1 MLKCKYRNNKIR
13 EKIMIKEQ
21 DKLFILETNNT
32 SYIFTVD
39 ELGLLQHLYYG
50 AKINLSGDARSAL
63 VQKCPNPNGC
73 STALCKESPML
84 PMDNTALEFSTRGKG
99 DMREAFAELELADGS
114 RTSDF
119 RYWQHTIR
127 TEKISPKGLPASY
140 LEESA
145 RSIAPAANP
154 DATAKSLVIK
164 CKDNNSSAVLELVYT
179 VFEECDCMV
188 RSSRII
194 NSGEED
200 IIVRRLMSLQ
210 LDLEWERAKVTSFHG
225 DWAREMRA
233 EEMCFAGGKYVIESC
248 TGFSSNRQNPF
259 FMVSE
264 PMAGEYNGEVF
275 GFNLVYSGGHKEV
288 IEMTSHGKT
297 HIITGMRPEDNCFL
311 LKAGEEVYAP
321 EAVMTYSDNGY
332 EGISM
337 AMHKFVREH
346 IVRGEWKKKERPV
359 LLNSWEALYFHVNEA
374 KISKLA
380 SAAADIG
387 IELLVLDDGWFKG
400 RNDDTSSLGDW
411 TADTKKLP
419 NGLKGIAKKVKQRG
433 LMFGIWVEPEMANEN
448 SDLYRAHPEW
458 AVRIPEKA
466 HAEGRNQMLLDLSNS
481 EVVEY
486 LIESMSN
493 VFEQSAADYVKWD
506 MNRNFTDLYSQTL
519 PKERQGE
526 FLYRYMQG
534 LYRLMGT
541 LVKKFPHILF
551 EGCASGGNRFDLG
564 ILSYFPQIWASD
576 DSDAIARIGIQNGY
590 SYGYP
595 QSVIGA
601 HVSGCPN
608 HQTLR
613 TTPLATRYAVASFGV
628 LGYETNISDASKE
641 ELAEMKAQIAL
652 YKQWR
657 KTLQFGRW
665 YRLGG
670 SVLERNLT
678 YHKSFDK
685 DLVKWMAVSE
695 NGEQAVAVTVQ
706 GQVTPH
712 FGNHVLKTRG
722 LKNNALYQ
730 FTNIPVKH
738 DLHRF
743 GELINM
749 IAPIH
754 IKQDSMLHDAIAK
767 FVKMDGAKEDVT
779 VSGSLLNSAGMHL
792 AQTFA
797 GTGYNPGTDLYQD
810 YDAAIYYMEEIK

>member
-1 MLKCKYRNNKIR
+1 
-13 EKIMIKEQ
+13 MIKEK
-21 DKLFILETNNT
+21 DKRFTLETKNT
-32 SYIFTVD
+32 TYAFCVD

-50 AKINLSGDARSAL
+50 SKIDLSGDAL
-63 VQKCPNPNGC
+63 LTLQQKYPNPNGC
-73 STALCKESPML
+73 STVLSKDAPTLALDDAC
-84 PMDNTALEFSTRGKG
+84 LEFSTRGKG
-99 DMREAFAELELADGS
+99 DMREAFVELELSDGS

-127 TEKISPKGLPASY
+127 TDKISPEGLPASY
-140 LEESA
+140 FEESA
-145 RSIAPAANP
+145 ENKAPAANP
-154 DATAKSLVIK
+154 DSVAKSLVIK
-164 CKDNNSSAVLELVYT
+164 CKDKNSDAVLELVYT
-179 VFEECDCMV
+179 AFEDCDCIV
-188 RSSRII
+188 RSSRLI
-194 NSGEED
+194 NGGEKD

-210 LDLEWERAKVTSFHG
+210 LDVEWERAKVTSFHG

-233 EEMCFAGGKYVIESC
+233 EELCLAGGKYVIESG

-264 PMAGEYNGEVF
+264 PLAGEYHGGCY

-288 IEMTSHGKT
+288 VEMTSHGKT
-297 HIITGMRPEDNCFL
+297 HIVTGMRPEDGWFL
-311 LKAGEEVYAP
+311 LKAGEELSVP
-321 EAVMTYSDNGY
+321 EAVMTYSDGGY
-332 EGISM
+332 EGISGS
-337 AMHKFVREH
+337 MHRFVREH

-359 LLNSWEALYFHVNEA
+359 LLNSWEALYFHVNEK
-374 KISKLA
+374 KIEKLA
-380 SAAADIG
+380 KDAAAIG

-411 TADTKKLP
+411 TADEKKLP
-419 NGLKGIAKKVKQRG
+419 NGLKGLSKKVKAQG
-433 LMFGIWVEPEMANEN
+433 VKFGIWVEPEMVNEN
-448 SDLYRAHPEW
+448 SDLYRTHPEW
-458 AVRIPEKA
+458 AVRIPEQE
-466 HAEGRNQMLLDLSNS
+466 HAEGRNQMLLDLSNK
-481 EVVEY
+481 EVVDY
-486 LIESMSN
+486 LIESMSQ
-493 VFEQSAADYVKWD
+493 VFEQSGADYVKWD
-506 MNRNFTDLYSQTL
+506 MNRNFTDIYSQTL
-519 PKERQGE
+519 PRERQGE

-576 DSDAIARIGIQNGY
+576 DSDAIARIQIQNGY

-613 TTPLATRYAVASFGV
+613 NTPLSTRYAVASFGV

-670 SVLERNLT
+670 SVLERERAYRT
-678 YHKSFDK
+678 SFDK
-685 DLVKWMAVSE
+685 DLVKWLAVSE
-695 NGEQAVAVTVQ
+695 EQDKAVAVTVQ

-712 FGNHVLKTRG
+712 YGHHTIKTRG
-722 LKNNALYQ
+722 LKEDVSYH
-730 FTNIPVKH
+730 FYNIPVKH

-743 GELINM
+743 GELVNM

-754 IKQDSMLHDAIAK
+754 IKQDSLLHDTLARFI
-767 FVKMDGAKEDVT
+767 KMDGAKEDVT
-779 VSGSLLNSAGMHL
+779 VSGSLLNKAGIHL
-792 AQTFA
+792 AQSFA
-797 GTGYNPGTDLYQD
+797 GTGYNANTEVYQD
-810 YDAAIYYMEEIK
+810 YDACVYYIEETKQ

>member
-1 MLKCKYRNNKIR
+1 MIR
-13 EKIMIKEQ
+13 EK
-21 DKLFILETNNT
+21 DRVFVLETKNT
-32 SYIFTVD
+32 SYIFYAD
-39 ELGLLQHLYYG
+39 ELGLLQHLHYG
-50 AKINLSGDARSAL
+50 AKIELSGDAVPAL
-63 VQKCPNPNGC
+63 MQKCPNPNGC

-84 PMDNTALEFSTRGKG
+84 PLDDTMLEFSSRGKG
-99 DMREAFAELELADGS
+99 DMREPFVELELADGS

-119 RYWQHTIR
+119 RYWQHVIR
-127 TEKISPKGLPASY
+127 TEKISPEGLPYAY
-140 LEESA
+140 FEEKSG
-145 RSIAPAANP
+145 SKAPAANP
-154 DATAKSLVIK
+154 ESVAQSLVIK
-164 CKDNNSSAVLELVYT
+164 CKDNNSNAVLELVYT
-179 VFEECDCMV
+179 AFEDCDCIV
-188 RSSRII
+188 RSAQLI

-210 LDLEWERAKVTSFHG
+210 LDAEWERAKVTSFHG

-233 EEMCFAGGKYVIESC
+233 EELCMAGGKYVIDSG

-264 PMAGEYNGEVF
+264 PQAGEYHGECY

-288 IEMTSHGKT
+288 VELTSHGKT
-297 HIITGMRPEDNCFL
+297 HIVTGMRPEDNTFL
-311 LKAGEEVYAP
+311 LKAGEELYAP
-321 EAVMTYSDNGY
+321 EAVMTYSETGY
-332 EGISM
+332 EGISI
-337 AMHKFVREH
+337 AMHRFVREH

-359 LLNSWEALYFHVNEA
+359 LLNSWEALYFHVNER
-374 KISKLA
+374 KIEKLA

-411 TADTKKLP
+411 TADEKKLP

-433 LMFGIWVEPEMANEN
+433 LLFGIWVEPEMVNEN

-458 AVRIPEKA
+458 AVRIPGK
-466 HAEGRNQMLLDLSNS
+466 HHSEGRNQMLLDLSNK
-481 EVVEY
+481 EVVDY
-486 LIESMSN
+486 LIDSMSN

-506 MNRNFTDLYSQTL
+506 MNRNFTDMYSQTL
-519 PKERQGE
+519 PRERQGE

-534 LYRLMGT
+534 LYRLMDT
-541 LVKKFPHILF
+541 LVKKFPNILF

-576 DSDAIARIGIQNGY
+576 DSDAVARIRIQNGY

-613 TTPLATRYAVASFGV
+613 NTPLSTRYAVASFGV

-657 KTLQFGRW
+657 KTLQFGQW
-665 YRLGG
+665 YRIGG
-670 SVLERNLT
+670 SVLERGLA
-678 YHKSFDK
+678 YHKSFEK
-685 DLVKWMAVSE
+685 DLVKWMAVS
-695 NGEQAVAVTVQ
+695 GEQDKAVAITVQ

-712 FGNHVLKTRG
+712 YGHHILKTRG
-722 LKNNALYQ
+722 LKGDTGYRFYNV
-730 FTNIPVKH
+730 PVKH

-754 IKQDSMLHDAIAK
+754 IKQDSLLHDTLAK
-767 FVKMDGAKEDVT
+767 FIKMDGAKEDVT
-779 VSGSLLNSAGMHL
+779 VSGSLLNKAGVRL

-797 GTGYNPGTDLYQD
+797 GTGYNAGTEVYQD
-810 YDAAIYYMEEIK
+810 YDAAIYYMEEIEEKQ

>member
-1 MLKCKYRNNKIR
+1 
-13 EKIMIKEQ
+13 MIKEK
-21 DKLFILETNNT
+21 DKRFTLETKNT
-32 SYIFTVD
+32 TYAFCVD

-50 AKINLSGDARSAL
+50 SKIDLSGDALLAL
-63 VQKCPNPNGC
+63 QQKYPNPNGC
-73 STALCKESPML
+73 STVLSKDASTLALDDAC
-84 PMDNTALEFSTRGKG
+84 LEFSTRGKG
-99 DMREAFAELELADGS
+99 DMREAFVELELSDGS

-127 TEKISPKGLPASY
+127 TDKISPEGLPASY
-140 LEESA
+140 FEESA
-145 RSIAPAANP
+145 ENKAPAANP
-154 DATAKSLVIK
+154 DSVAKSLVIK
-164 CKDNNSSAVLELVYT
+164 CKDKNSDAVLELVYT
-179 VFEECDCMV
+179 AFEDCDCIV
-188 RSSRII
+188 RSSRLI
-194 NSGEED
+194 NGGEKD

-210 LDLEWERAKVTSFHG
+210 LDVEWERAKVTSFHG

-233 EEMCFAGGKYVIESC
+233 EELCLAGGKYVIESG

-264 PMAGEYNGEVF
+264 PLAGEYHGGCY

-288 IEMTSHGKT
+288 VEMTSHGKT
-297 HIITGMRPEDNCFL
+297 HIVTGMRPEDGWFL
-311 LKAGEEVYAP
+311 LKAGEELYAP
-321 EAVMTYSDNGY
+321 EAVMTYSDGGY
-332 EGISM
+332 EGISGS
-337 AMHKFVREH
+337 MHRFVREH

-359 LLNSWEALYFHVNEA
+359 LLNSWEALYFHVNEK
-374 KISKLA
+374 KIEKLA
-380 SAAADIG
+380 KDAAAIG

-411 TADTKKLP
+411 TADEKKLP
-419 NGLKGIAKKVKQRG
+419 NGLKGLSKKVKAQG
-433 LMFGIWVEPEMANEN
+433 VKFGIWVEPEMVNEN

-458 AVRIPEKA
+458 AVRIPEQE
-466 HAEGRNQMLLDLSNS
+466 HAEGRNQMLLDLSNK
-481 EVVEY
+481 EVVDY
-486 LIESMSN
+486 LIESMSQ
-493 VFEQSAADYVKWD
+493 VFEQSGADYVKWD
-506 MNRNFTDLYSQTL
+506 MNRNFTDIYSQTL
-519 PKERQGE
+519 PRERQGE

-576 DSDAIARIGIQNGY
+576 DSDAIARIQIQNGY

-613 TTPLATRYAVASFGV
+613 NTPLSTRYAVASFGV

-670 SVLERNLT
+670 SVLERERAYRT
-678 YHKSFDK
+678 SFDK
-685 DLVKWMAVSE
+685 DLVKWLAVSE
-695 NGEQAVAVTVQ
+695 EQDKAVAVTVQ

-712 FGNHVLKTRG
+712 YGHHIIKTRG
-722 LKNNALYQ
+722 LKEDVSYH
-730 FTNIPVKH
+730 FYNIPVKH

-743 GELINM
+743 GELVNM

-754 IKQDSMLHDAIAK
+754 IKQDSLLHDTLARFI
-767 FVKMDGAKEDVT
+767 KMDGAKEDVT
-779 VSGSLLNSAGMHL
+779 VSGSLLNKAGIHL
-792 AQTFA
+792 AQSFA
-797 GTGYNPGTDLYQD
+797 GTGYNANTEVYQD
-810 YDAAIYYMEEIK
+810 YDACVYYIEETKQ

>member
-1 MLKCKYRNNKIR
+1 MIV
-13 EKIMIKEQ
+13 EK
-21 DKLFILETNNT
+21 DRLFILETNKT
-32 SYIFTVD
+32 SYIFYAD
-39 ELGLLQHLYYG
+39 ESGLLQHLYYG
-50 AKINLSGDARSAL
+50 AKIDPSGDARTAL
-63 VQKCPNPNGC
+63 MQKCPNPGGC
-73 STALCKESPML
+73 SSVFSEDAQTLALDDTC
-84 PMDNTALEFSTRGKG
+84 LEFSTRGKG

-119 RYWQHTIR
+119 RYWQHVIR
-127 TEKISPKGLPASY
+127 TEKISPEGLPASY
-140 LEESA
+140 FEESA
-145 RSIAPAANP
+145 KSIAPAANP
-154 DATAKSLVIK
+154 AGVPKSLVIK
-164 CKDNNSSAVLELVYT
+164 CKDNNSPAVLELVYT
-179 VFEECDCMV
+179 VFEDCDCIV

-200 IIVRRLMSLQ
+200 MIVRRLMSLQ
-210 LDLEWERAKVTSFHG
+210 LDVEWERAKVTSFHG

-233 EEMCFAGGKYVIESC
+233 EELCFAGGKYVIDSG

-264 PMAGEYNGEVF
+264 PQAGEYHGEVF

-288 IEMTSHGKT
+288 VEMTSHGKT
-297 HIITGMRPEDNCFL
+297 HIVTGMRPEDAYFL
-311 LKAGEEVYAP
+311 LKAGEELYAP
-321 EAVMTYSDNGY
+321 EAVMTYSCTGY
-332 EGISM
+332 EGISGS
-337 AMHKFVREH
+337 MHRFVREH

-359 LLNSWEALYFHVNEA
+359 LLNSWEALYFHVNEN
-374 KISKLA
+374 KIAKLA

-411 TADTKKLP
+411 TADEKKLP

-433 LMFGIWVEPEMANEN
+433 LMFGIWVEPERVNEN

-458 AVRIPEKA
+458 AVRIPGKE
-466 HAEGRNQMLLDLSNS
+466 HSVGRHQMLLDLSNN
-481 EVVEY
+481 EVVDY

-506 MNRNFTDLYSQTL
+506 MNRNFTDIFSQTL
-519 PKERQGE
+519 ERERQGE

-541 LVKKFPHILF
+541 LVKRFPHILF

-576 DSDAIARIGIQNGY
+576 DSDAVARICIQNGY

-628 LGYETNISDASKE
+628 LGYETNLNDASVA

-665 YRLGG
+665 YRVGG
-670 SVLERNLT
+670 SVLERGAAYRKN
-678 YHKSFDK
+678 FEK

-712 FGNHVLKTRG
+712 SGHHVLKTRG
-722 LKNNALYQ
+722 LKEDAMYRFYNL
-730 FTNIPVKH
+730 PGKH

-754 IKQDSMLHDAIAK
+754 IRQDSLLHDTIAK
-767 FVKMDGAKEDVT
+767 FVKMDGAKEEVT
-779 VSGSLLNSAGMHL
+779 VSGSLLNQAGIRL

-810 YDAAIYYMEEIK
+810 YDAAIYYMEEIKQ

>member
-1 MLKCKYRNNKIR
+1 MIR
-13 EKIMIKEQ
+13 EK
-21 DKLFILETNNT
+21 DNVFVLETNHT
-32 SYIFTVD
+32 CYVFYVD

-50 AKINLSGDARSAL
+50 AKINLSGDALSAL
-63 VQKCPNPNGC
+63 MQKCPNPNGC
-73 STALCKESPML
+73 STVLSKEVPTLALDDTS
-84 PMDNTALEFSTRGKG
+84 LEFSTRGKG
-99 DMREAFAELELADGS
+99 DMREAFVELELSDGS

-119 RYWQHTIR
+119 RYWQHVIR
-127 TEKISPKGLPASY
+127 TEKVSPEGLPASY
-140 LEESA
+140 FEESA
-145 RSIAPAANP
+145 ESIAPAANP
-154 DATAKSLVIK
+154 GATATSLVIK
-164 CKDNNSSAVLELVYT
+164 CKDNNSDAVLELVYT
-179 VFEECDCMV
+179 AFKDCDCIV
-188 RSSRII
+188 RSSRLI
-194 NSGEED
+194 NSGEGD

-210 LDLEWERAKVTSFHG
+210 LDVEWERAKVTSFHG

-233 EEMCFAGGKYVIESC
+233 EEMCFAGGKYVIDSG

-264 PMAGEYNGEVF
+264 PQAGEYSGEVF
-275 GFNLVYSGGHKEV
+275 GFNLIYSGGHKEV
-288 IEMTSHGKT
+288 VEMTSHGKT
-297 HIITGMRPEDNCFL
+297 HIVTGMRPEDGWFL
-311 LKAGEEVYAP
+311 LKAGEELYAP
-321 EAVMTYSDNGY
+321 EAVMTYSDSGY
-332 EGISM
+332 EGISGS
-337 AMHKFVREH
+337 MHRFVREH
-346 IVRGEWKKKERPV
+346 IVRGEWKQKERPV
-359 LLNSWEALYFHVNEA
+359 LLNSWEALYFHVNEK
-374 KISKLA
+374 KIEKLA

-400 RNDDTSSLGDW
+400 RNNDTSSLGDW
-411 TADTKKLP
+411 TADAKKLP

-433 LMFGIWVEPEMANEN
+433 LLFGIWVEPEMVNEN

-458 AVRIPEKA
+458 AVRIPEKE
-466 HAEGRNQMLLDLSNS
+466 HSEGRNQMLLDLSNQ
-481 EVVEY
+481 EVVDY

-519 PKERQGE
+519 PRERQGE

-576 DSDAIARIGIQNGY
+576 DSDAIARIQIQNGY

-613 TTPLATRYAVASFGV
+613 NTPLSTRYAVASFGV
-628 LGYETNISDASKE
+628 LGYETNISDASSS
-641 ELAEMKAQIAL
+641 ELEEMKAQIAL

-670 SVLERNLT
+670 SVLERGAA

-695 NGEQAVAVTVQ
+695 DGEQAVAVTVQ

-712 FGNHVLKTRG
+712 SGHHVLKTRG
-722 LKNNALYQ
+722 LKDEATYH
-730 FTNIPVKH
+730 FYNIPVKH

-754 IKQDSMLHDAIAK
+754 IKQDSLLHDTIAK

-779 VSGSLLNSAGMHL
+779 ISGSLLNKAGIHL

-797 GTGYNPGTDLYQD
+797 GTGYNAGTEVYQD
-810 YDAAIYYMEEIK
+810 YDAAIYYMEETKQ

>member
-1 MLKCKYRNNKIR
+1 
-13 EKIMIKEQ
+13 MIKEK
-21 DKLFILETNNT
+21 DKRFTLETKNT
-32 SYIFTVD
+32 TYAFCVD

-50 AKINLSGDARSAL
+50 SKIDLSGDAL
-63 VQKCPNPNGC
+63 LTLQQKYPNPNGC
-73 STALCKESPML
+73 STVLSKDAPTLALDDAC
-84 PMDNTALEFSTRGKG
+84 LEFSTRGKG
-99 DMREAFAELELADGS
+99 DMREAFVELELSDGS

-127 TEKISPKGLPASY
+127 TDKISPEGLPASY
-140 LEESA
+140 FEESA
-145 RSIAPAANP
+145 ENKAPAANP
-154 DATAKSLVIK
+154 DSVAKSLVIK
-164 CKDNNSSAVLELVYT
+164 CKDKNSDAVLELVYT
-179 VFEECDCMV
+179 AFEDCDCIV
-188 RSSRII
+188 RSSRLI
-194 NSGEED
+194 NGGEKD

-210 LDLEWERAKVTSFHG
+210 LDVEWERAKVTSFHG

-233 EEMCFAGGKYVIESC
+233 EELCLAGGKYVIESG

-264 PMAGEYNGEVF
+264 PLAGEYHGGCY

-288 IEMTSHGKT
+288 VEMTSHGKT
-297 HIITGMRPEDNCFL
+297 HIVTGMRPEDGWFL
-311 LKAGEEVYAP
+311 LKAGEELYAP
-321 EAVMTYSDNGY
+321 EAVMTYSDGGY
-332 EGISM
+332 EGISGS
-337 AMHKFVREH
+337 MHRFVREH

-359 LLNSWEALYFHVNEA
+359 LLNSWEALYFHVNEK
-374 KISKLA
+374 KIEKLA
-380 SAAADIG
+380 KDAAAIG

-411 TADTKKLP
+411 TADEKKLP
-419 NGLKGIAKKVKQRG
+419 NGLKGLSKKVKAQG
-433 LMFGIWVEPEMANEN
+433 VKFGIWVEPEMVNEN

-458 AVRIPEKA
+458 AVRIPEQE
-466 HAEGRNQMLLDLSNS
+466 HAEGRNQMLLDLSNK
-481 EVVEY
+481 EVVDY
-486 LIESMSN
+486 LIESMSQ
-493 VFEQSAADYVKWD
+493 VFEQSGADYVKWD
-506 MNRNFTDLYSQTL
+506 MNRNFTDVYSQTL

-534 LYRLMGT
+534 LYRLMDT
-541 LVKKFPHILF
+541 LMKKFPHILF

-576 DSDAIARIGIQNGY
+576 DSDAIARIQIQNGY

-613 TTPLATRYAVASFGV
+613 NTPLSTRYAVASFGV

-670 SVLERNLT
+670 SVLERERAYRT
-678 YHKSFDK
+678 SFDK
-685 DLVKWMAVSE
+685 DLVKWLAVSE
-695 NGEQAVAVTVQ
+695 EQDKAVAVTVQ

-712 FGNHVLKTRG
+712 YGHHTIKTRG
-722 LKNNALYQ
+722 LKEDVSYH
-730 FTNIPVKH
+730 FYNIPVKH

-743 GELINM
+743 GELVNM

-754 IKQDSMLHDAIAK
+754 IKQDSLLHDTLARFI
-767 FVKMDGAKEDVT
+767 KMDGAKEDVT
-779 VSGSLLNSAGMHL
+779 VSGSLLNKAGIHL
-792 AQTFA
+792 AQSFA
-797 GTGYNPGTDLYQD
+797 GTGYNANTEVYQD
-810 YDAAIYYMEEIK
+810 YDACVYYIEETKQ

>member
-1 MLKCKYRNNKIR
+1 MIY
-13 EKIMIKEQ
+13 EKE
-21 DKLFILETNNT
+21 KLFTLETKNT
-32 SYIFTVD
+32 SYIFFID

-50 AKINLSGDARSAL
+50 SKIDLSGDARLAL
-63 VQKCPNPNGC
+63 LQKCPNPNGC
-73 STALCKESPML
+73 STVLSKDAPTLALDDTC
-84 PMDNTALEFSTRGKG
+84 LEFSTRGKG
-99 DMREAFAELELADGS
+99 DMREAFVELELADGS

-127 TEKISPKGLPASY
+127 TEKISPEGLPFAY
-140 LEESA
+140 FEETSKNK
-145 RSIAPAANP
+145 APAANP
-154 DATAKSLVIK
+154 DSIAKSLVIK
-164 CKDNNSSAVLELVYT
+164 CKDNNSDAVLELVYT
-179 VFEECDCMV
+179 AFEDSDCIV
-188 RSSRII
+188 RSSRLI
-194 NSGEED
+194 NSGESD
-200 IIVRRLMSLQ
+200 IIARRLMSLQ
-210 LDLEWERAKVTSFHG
+210 LDIEWERAKVTSFHG

-233 EEMCFAGGKYVIESC
+233 EELCMAGGKYVIDSG

-264 PMAGEYNGEVF
+264 PQAGEYSGECY
-275 GFNLVYSGGHKEV
+275 GFNLIYSGGHKEV
-288 IEMTSHGKT
+288 VEMTSHGKT

-311 LKAGEEVYAP
+311 LKAGEELYAP
-321 EAVMTYSDNGY
+321 EAVMSFSDKGY
-332 EGISM
+332 EGISIS
-337 AMHKFVREH
+337 MHRFVREH

-359 LLNSWEALYFHVNEA
+359 LLNSWEALYFHVNER
-374 KISKLA
+374 KIEKLA
-380 SAAADIG
+380 KDAADIG

-400 RNDDTSSLGDW
+400 RNNDTSSLGDW
-411 TADTKKLP
+411 TADEKKLP
-419 NGLKGIAKKVKQRG
+419 NGLKGLSEKVKAQG
-433 LMFGIWVEPEMANEN
+433 VKFGIWVEPEMVNQN
-448 SDLYRAHPEW
+448 SDLYRTHPEW
-458 AVRIPEKA
+458 AVRIPERE
-466 HAEGRNQMLLDLSNS
+466 HAEGRNQMLLDLSNK
-481 EVVEY
+481 EVVDY
-486 LIESMSN
+486 LIESMSQ
-493 VFEQSAADYVKWD
+493 VFEQSEADYVKWD

-526 FLYRYMQG
+526 FLYRYTQG

-541 LVKKFPHILF
+541 LVEKFPHILF

-576 DSDAIARIGIQNGY
+576 DSDAIARIQIQNGY

-657 KTLQFGRW
+657 KTLQFGQW

-670 SVLERNLT
+670 SVLERGMS
-678 YHKSFDK
+678 YHASLNK
-685 DLVKWMAVSE
+685 DLVKWLAVSE
-695 NGEQAVAVTVQ
+695 EQNQAVAVTVQ

-712 FGNHVLKTRG
+712 YGHHILKTRG
-722 LKNNALYQ
+722 LKENANYH
-730 FTNIPVKH
+730 FYNIPVKH

-754 IKQDSMLHDAIAK
+754 IKQDSLLHDTLAK
-767 FVKMDGAKEDVT
+767 FIKMDGAKEDVT
-779 VSGSLLNSAGMHL
+779 VSGSLLNKAGVRL

-797 GTGYNPGTDLYQD
+797 GTGYNANTEVYQD

>member
-1 MLKCKYRNNKIR
+1 
-13 EKIMIKEQ
+13 MIKEK
-21 DKLFILETNNT
+21 DKLFTLETKNT
-32 SYIFTVD
+32 TYAFCVD

-50 AKINLSGDARSAL
+50 SKIDLSGDALLAL
-63 VQKCPNPNGC
+63 QQKYPNPNGC
-73 STALCKESPML
+73 STVLSKDASTLALDDAC
-84 PMDNTALEFSTRGKG
+84 LEFSTRGKG
-99 DMREAFAELELADGS
+99 DMREAFVELELSDGS

-127 TEKISPKGLPASY
+127 TDKISPEGLPASY
-140 LEESA
+140 FEESA
-145 RSIAPAANP
+145 ENKAPAANP
-154 DATAKSLVIK
+154 DSVAKSLVIK
-164 CKDNNSSAVLELVYT
+164 CKDKNSDAVLELVYT
-179 VFEECDCMV
+179 AFEDCDCIV
-188 RSSRII
+188 RSSRLI
-194 NSGEED
+194 NGGEKD

-210 LDLEWERAKVTSFHG
+210 LDVEWERAKVTSFHG

-233 EEMCFAGGKYVIESC
+233 EELCLAGGKYVIESG

-264 PMAGEYNGEVF
+264 PLAGEYHGGCY

-288 IEMTSHGKT
+288 VEMTSHGKT
-297 HIITGMRPEDNCFL
+297 HIVTGMRPEDGWFL
-311 LKAGEEVYAP
+311 LKAGEELYAP
-321 EAVMTYSDNGY
+321 EAVMTYSDGGY
-332 EGISM
+332 EGISGS
-337 AMHKFVREH
+337 MHRFVREH

-359 LLNSWEALYFHVNEA
+359 LLNSWEALYFHVNEK
-374 KISKLA
+374 KIEKLA
-380 SAAADIG
+380 KDAAAIG

-411 TADTKKLP
+411 TADEKKLP
-419 NGLKGIAKKVKQRG
+419 NGLKGLSKKVKAQG
-433 LMFGIWVEPEMANEN
+433 VKFGIWVEPEMVNEN

-458 AVRIPEKA
+458 AVRIPEQE
-466 HAEGRNQMLLDLSNS
+466 HAEGRNQMLLDLSNK
-481 EVVEY
+481 EVVDY
-486 LIESMSN
+486 LIESMSQ
-493 VFEQSAADYVKWD
+493 VFEQSGADYVKWD
-506 MNRNFTDLYSQTL
+506 MNRNFTDIYSQTL
-519 PKERQGE
+519 PRERQGE

-576 DSDAIARIGIQNGY
+576 DSDAIARIQIQNGY

-613 TTPLATRYAVASFGV
+613 NTPLSTRYAVASFGV

-670 SVLERNLT
+670 SVLERERAYRT
-678 YHKSFDK
+678 SFDK
-685 DLVKWMAVSE
+685 DLVKWLAVSE
-695 NGEQAVAVTVQ
+695 EQDKAVAVTVQ

-712 FGNHVLKTRG
+712 YGHHIIKTRG
-722 LKNNALYQ
+722 LKEDVSYH
-730 FTNIPVKH
+730 FYNIPVKH

-743 GELINM
+743 GELVNM

-754 IKQDSMLHDAIAK
+754 IKQDSLLHDTLARFI
-767 FVKMDGAKEDVT
+767 KMDGAKEDVT
-779 VSGSLLNSAGMHL
+779 VSGSLLNKAGIHL
-792 AQTFA
+792 AQSFA
-797 GTGYNPGTDLYQD
+797 GTGYNANTEVYQD
-810 YDAAIYYMEEIK
+810 YDACVYYIEETKQ